1 MATEDWTSPAQ
12 GRKTPEAEN
21 QDRESGVESFSEQW
35 QVTKPVVRSEYGVVA
50 AQNWRAA
57 EVGAEIL
64 RAGGNAVDAA
74 LATGFALGVV
84 EPWMSGLGGCGYM
97 LVYSAAEG
105 QVHAVDFGTRSPAAL
120 DPAAFPLA
128 PGGADD
134 DLFGWP
140 LVEGQRNLHGPLS
153 IGVPGT
159 VAGFGLAHDR
169 FGRLPW
175 AELLAPAIAL
185 AHQGHPVDWWTT
197 LKIAGEARELELYP
211 EAAATY
217 LPDGLPPVA
226 AEYGMTT
233 LPLGQLGATLERLA
247 AAGARDFYDG
257 EIARSIAREVAA
269 LGGVLSLEDLQSY
282 QARVRSPQAL
292 PCADGELHVLSGLN
306 AGPTFAAARA
316 LLPALPAGLP
326 GAAHFTAYAS
336 ALGAATETRLATL
349 GHDGD
354 QAGQGSTTHL
364 SVVDRD
370 GNMVSL
376 TNTLLSL
383 FGSNVLLP
391 ESGVLM
397 NNGIMWFD
405 PRPGRPNSIA
415 PNQPPLCNICPLI
428 ATRGGKPWFALGA
441 SGGRRILPAVFQIA
455 AFLGDQ
461 GLDLEAA
468 IHQPRLNLDGSP
480 RVEVD
485 GRLGAEV
492 LASIAAERPAVRC
505 DAALLPNHYANPQ
518 AVLVGE
524 GGFEG
529 AVHVRSPVSAAVG
542 A

>member
-1 MATEDWTSPAQ
+1 MET
-12 GRKTPEAEN
+12 
-21 QDRESGVESFSEQW
+21 FSEQW
-35 QVTKPVVRSEYGVVA
+35 RVTKPVVRSAQGVVA

-57 EVGAEIL
+57 EIGAEVL

-97 LVYSAAEG
+97 LVYSAAEAR
-105 QVHAVDFGTRSPAAL
+105 VHAVDFGTRAPAAL

-128 PGGADD
+128 TLGADD

-140 LVEGQRNLHGPLS
+140 LVEGERNLHGALS

-159 VAGFGLAHDR
+159 VAGFGLAHEH

-185 AHQGHPVDWWTT
+185 AQQGHPVDWWST
-197 LKIAGEARELELYP
+197 LKIAGEARDLRKYP
-211 EAAATY
+211 VAAATY
-217 LPDGLPPVA
+217 LPDGLPPAA
-226 AEYGMTT
+226 AEYGIGH
-233 LPLGQLGATLERLA
+233 LPLGALAATLERLA
-247 AAGARDFYDG
+247 GAGARDFYDG
-257 EIARSIAREVAA
+257 EIAQSIAREVAA
-269 LGGVLSLEDLQSY
+269 LGGWLSPQDLQGY
-282 QARVRSPQAL
+282 KARLRAPVTLGCPG
-292 PCADGELHVLSGLN
+292 GELHVLEGLN

-316 LLPALPAGLP
+316 LLPELPAGEP
-326 GAAHFTAYAS
+326 GAEHFAAYAR
-336 ALGAATETRLATL
+336 ALGSATETRLATL

-364 SVVDRD
+364 SVVDGD

-383 FGSNVLLP
+383 FGAKVLLP
-391 ESGVLM
+391 ETGVMM

-415 PNQPPLCNICPLI
+415 PGKPPLCNICPLV

-455 AFLGDQ
+455 SFLGDL
-461 GLDLEAA
+461 GLDLESA
-468 IHQPRLNLDGSP
+468 IHRPRINLDGAP

-485 GRLGAEV
+485 GQLGPEV
-492 LASIAAERPAVRC
+492 LARVAAERPAVRC
-505 DAALLPNHYANPQ
+505 DAAVLPNHYANPQ
-518 AVLVGE
+518 AVLVGAD
-524 GGFEG
+524 GFEG
-529 AVHVRSPVSAAVG
+529 AVHLRSPVSAAVG